1 MTEDIFRVEWD
12 TGYINTLVGS
22 FFVEA
27 NVPQI
32 KKLFKLA
39 REHCAEAQR
48 AELMEAL
55 ARADKERADLL
66 DALGELAYK
75 KSTLAKQFYK
85 LQCMPEQGWA
95 EKRAKKERERLQ
107 RVIDL
112 LKAERWDA

>member
-1 MTEDIFRVEWD
+1 MI
-12 TGYINTLVGS
+12 
-22 FFVEA
+22 
-27 NVPQI
+27 PQVSDSELELMKI
-32 KKLFKLA
+32 VWAGGGTA
-39 REHCAEAQR
+39 RYAQI
-48 AELMEAL
+48 MEAL

-75 KSTLAKQFYK
+75 KSTLANQFYK